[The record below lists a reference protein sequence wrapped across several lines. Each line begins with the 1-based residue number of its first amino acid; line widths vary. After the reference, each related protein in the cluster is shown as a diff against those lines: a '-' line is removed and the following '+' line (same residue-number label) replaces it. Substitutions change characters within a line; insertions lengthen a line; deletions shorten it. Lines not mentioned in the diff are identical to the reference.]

1 MLPGPRAGREQHVG
15 QGHGKGAGQSSNR
28 RKGERTGKAV
38 WGLFTQRQAVM
49 RRQQAIWHGC
59 VLTEHCGSGWRAGR
73 FVSSS
78 SPPSEMQLVEGE
90 TSPPSLPLAQTF
102 PPPPRSGGPRNL
114 TKHRAMEP
122 RVKFHKCSPGIGPWR
137 MAFSFCE
144 IPSLLLGLSTCS
156 VL

>member
-38 WGLFTQRQAVM
+38 WGLFTQWQAVM

-90 TSPPSLPLAQTF
+90 TSPPSLPLAQTS
-102 PPPPRSGGPRNL
+102 PPAPFWGTQKSDQAQSYGAES
-114 TKHRAMEP
+114 KISQMQ
-122 RVKFHKCSPGIGPWR
+122 PWHW
-137 MAFSFCE
+137 
-144 IPSLLLGLSTCS
+144 SLADGLFF
-156 VL
+156 L